1 MTYAIISSFFWT
13 TFAFIAK
20 YIITMKMKNFISFTY
35 FQGILIVLI
44 FPILSYAIVSDQI
57 YLPPLETV
65 PYAVVSGGTSIL
77 AYLLLY
83 YGLTKYDVSSATPI
97 VSVET
102 IFVVPLSYIFLGEF
116 YGLDVILW
124 ILIAMGGAIMTS
136 WDENIKTKQLLSFR
150 NKALWT
156 FLIVAFLYASGNV
169 AVKPAMKYV
178 SNYNFLIWRE
188 FAWFGVLLLL
198 LPLIFHK
205 EERRILRTKWKGA
218 LRVTLVAI
226 LIQYFGYL
234 LMFYSLGFS
243 VQITKGLMASGGFFA
258 VIIGFLLS
266 KTSSRIFLEKHSSNI
281 YLVRLIGAL
290 LILFAI
296 YKLSYA

>member
-1 MTYAIISSFFWT
+1 
-13 TFAFIAK
+13 
-20 YIITMKMKNFISFTY
+20 MKMKNFISFLY

-44 FPILSYAIVSDQI
+44 FPILSYGIVSDQI

-65 PYAVVSGGTSIL
+65 PYAVISGGTSIL
-77 AYLLLY
+77 AYLLMY

-102 IFVVPLSYIFLGEF
+102 IFVVPLSYIFLREF

-124 ILIAMGGAIMTS
+124 ILIAMCGAIMTS
-136 WDENIKTKQLLSFR
+136 WDENIKIKQLISFR
-150 NKALWT
+150 NKALWI

-188 FAWFGVLLLL
+188 FAWFGVLLLM

-205 EERRILRTKWKGA
+205 EESRILRTEWKGA
-218 LRVTLVAI
+218 LGVSLVAI

-243 VQITKGLMASGGFFA
+243 VQITKGLMASGGIFA
-258 VIIGFLLS
+258 VTIGFLLS
-266 KTSSRIFLEKHSSNI
+266 KTSSRIFLEKHGSNI